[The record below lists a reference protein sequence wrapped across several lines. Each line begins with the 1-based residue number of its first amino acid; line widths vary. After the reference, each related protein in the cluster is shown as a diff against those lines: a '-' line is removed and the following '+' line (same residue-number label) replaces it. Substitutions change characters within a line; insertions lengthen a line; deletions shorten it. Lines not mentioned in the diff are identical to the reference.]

1 MAKSV
6 LNRSLFLSPSH
17 THAHIHTHTNI
28 HQHKHLSPL
37 PHRFTG
43 PNTYTHAL
51 TRRYTCMNM
60 HYQDTS
66 THSHVGFC
74 MIHSNTYAHALIGRN
89 TCMSMHHQDTFTQP
103 HVDFCMEQCFEI
115 DFLFFHASRFPDIS
129 SIKLKMPNI
138 HFLPVNLK
146 NKDNQTIVKVRPFF
160 TSDVWQKLWQIF
172 EVYISIDVAHH

>member
-1 MAKSV
+1 MCDKHGCRYAYESLSSVPQKPQFFTDRYLAVKKDLVDTFYGPPKEGVYSPSVQNTLYLMAKSV

-17 THAHIHTHTNI
+17 RHAHIHTHTNI

-89 TCMSMHHQDTFTQP
+89 TCMSMHYQDTFTHQ

-115 DFLFFHASRFPDIS
+115 DS
-129 SIKLKMPNI
+129 
-138 HFLPVNLK
+138 
-146 NKDNQTIVKVRPFF
+146 
-160 TSDVWQKLWQIF
+160 
-172 EVYISIDVAHH
+172 